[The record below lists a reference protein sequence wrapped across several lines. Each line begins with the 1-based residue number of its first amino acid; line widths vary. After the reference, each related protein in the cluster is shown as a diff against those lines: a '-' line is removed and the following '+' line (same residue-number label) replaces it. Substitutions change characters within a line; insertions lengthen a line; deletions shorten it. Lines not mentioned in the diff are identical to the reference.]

1 MTRDEI
7 ICTLRSRAEALKA
20 EGVTRLALF
29 GSLARGDART
39 DSDLDA
45 LIAKDV
51 PM

>member
-20 EGVTRLALF
+20 EGGDQARAF
-29 GSLARGDART
+29 WLARGDARA
-39 DSDLDA
+39 DSDLDV
-45 LIAKDV
+45 LIAKNV